1 MTIQQLL
8 FFLFAIM
15 VLASAIMV
23 VTSRNLFHSALF
35 LILSFFGVA
44 GFYVLLEAGF
54 FAVAQVLVYI
64 GAISIL
70 IIFAVM
76 LTRGMQSMIPRN
88 SQATIAAV
96 VAAVAFFAVVLMMQ
110 NRSAIIVDIPHI
122 KFSFL
127 FLNVDFD
134 PSPRQLGQIPWQ
146 YAGEAASLTAVPQTY
161 IADFGRALTDIN
173 QYAVPFE
180 LASVLIVLAMIGAIW
195 VARERKPAEI
205 IAERAEIAAE
215 EAAEMTLPRQE
226 KLPLPE
232 VAPAHVDTH

>member
-1 MTIQQLL
+1 MTIQQLIFI
-8 FFLFAIM
+8 FFSII

-23 VTSRNLFHSALF
+23 VTTRNLFHAALF

-96 VAAVAFFAVVLMMQ
+96 VCAALFVLIVVMYQ
-110 NRSAIIVDIPHI
+110 ARAIQLPVI
-122 KFSFL
+122 L
-127 FLNVDFD
+127 ANTTA
-134 PSPRQLGQIPWQ
+134 RQIGGIPWQ
-146 YAGEAASLTAVPQTY
+146 YAGESANLSAVPQTY
-161 IADFGRALTDIN
+161 IADFGRALTDTN

-215 EAAEMTLPRQE
+215 EAESLTLPRQE

-232 VAPAHVDTH
+232 VATAHADTH

>member
-1 MTIQQLL
+1 MTIQQPL
-8 FFLFAIM
+8 FFLFAIT

-88 SQATIAAV
+88 SQATIASVVCAAIFVLLVFMYQANAIQLPAV
-96 VAAVAFFAVVLMMQ
+96 LANATV
-110 NRSAIIVDIPHI
+110 
-122 KFSFL
+122 
-127 FLNVDFD
+127 
-134 PSPRQLGQIPWQ
+134 RQIGGIPWQ
-146 YAGEAASLTAVPQTY
+146 YAGESANLSAVPQTY

-232 VAPAHVDTH
+232 VAPVHMDSH